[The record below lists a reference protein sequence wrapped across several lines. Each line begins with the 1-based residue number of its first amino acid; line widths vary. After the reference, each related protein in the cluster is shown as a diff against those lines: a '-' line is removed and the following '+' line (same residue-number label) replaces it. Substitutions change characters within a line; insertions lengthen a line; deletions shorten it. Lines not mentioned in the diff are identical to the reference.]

1 MFGHVTNRLSAY
13 CHGELP
19 PAESRRIEAH
29 VAQCEYCR
37 RELEEIRLGVA
48 LASHL
53 ERVPAPDTLWPRV
66 EAGLENASALTAAGP
81 TSDREDSSRA
91 ASPLRQDW
99 RAWGALAAVLVLAAW
114 FTARWSAGPPDQ
126 EPAAN
131 VTGSSRT
138 PSALASVQYDLG
150 EYLRPVQASRGES
163 SFQRIA
169 SAPPRFADHKR
180 EEKFPT
186 EWLNRVINGPEPLP
200 GYTLDKTRMGWVD
213 SAPIVQLVYEKDG
226 DKAFSVF
233 VAPTRVEFKYGR
245 EYAYETEVGGIAC
258 RKVDC
263 PLQKTFEFGE
273 GGFKCVLV
281 TKTFDDASAARVMKF
296 FLEAYRN

>member
-1 MFGHVTNRLSAY
+1 MTNRLSAY

-19 PAESRRIEAH
+19 PAEAKRFEAH
-29 VAQCEYCR
+29 ITQCEYCR
-37 RELEEIRLGVA
+37 RELEEIRLGVV

-53 ERVPAPDTLWPRV
+53 ERVPAPETLWPRV
-66 EAGLENASALTAAGP
+66 EAGLEDASALTVAGA
-81 TSDREDSSRA
+81 TSDREDTPRA
-91 ASPLRQDW
+91 AASMWQDW
-99 RAWGALAAVLVLAAW
+99 RVWGAVAAVLVLAAW
-114 FTARWSAGPPDQ
+114 FTVRWSATPRD
-126 EPAAN
+126 PAAGPDS
-131 VTGSSRT
+131 VTAGRT
-138 PSALASVQYDLG
+138 SAPFTPVQYDLG

-163 SFQRIA
+163 SFQRIS

-200 GYTLDKTRMGWVD
+200 GYKLDKTRMGWVD

-281 TKTFDDASAARVMKF
+281 TKTFDDATAARVMKF

>member
-19 PAESRRIEAH
+19 PGEARRVEAH

-37 RELEEIRLGVA
+37 RELDEIRLGVA

-53 ERVPAPDTLWPRV
+53 ERVPAPETLWAHV
-66 EAGLENASALTAAGP
+66 EAGLE
-81 TSDREDSSRA
+81 DA
-91 ASPLRQDW
+91 ASRSATVAGAEAVDASHAATPVWQDW
-99 RAWGALAAVLVLAAW
+99 RAWGAIAAVLVLAAW
-114 FTARWSAGPPDQ
+114 LTVRWTAPPDT
-126 EPAAN
+126 PARDSRN
-131 VTGSSRT
+131 VPPAPATIAT
-138 PSALASVQYDLG
+138 LEYDLG
-150 EYLRPVQASRGES
+150 EYLRPVQAARGES
-163 SFQRIA
+163 SFQRIS

-180 EEKFPT
+180 DGRFPT

-200 GYTLDKTRMGWVD
+200 GYKLDKTRLGWVD
-213 SAPIVQLVYEKDG
+213 SAPIVQLVYEKDR

-281 TKTFDDASAARVMKF
+281 TKTFDDATAARVMKF

>member
-19 PAESRRIEAH
+19 PAGVRRVEAH
-29 VAQCEYCR
+29 VAQCEHCR
-37 RELEEIRLGVA
+37 RELDEIRLGVA

-53 ERVPAPDTLWPRV
+53 ERVPAPETLWLRV
-66 EAGLENASALTAAGP
+66 EAGLE
-81 TSDREDSSRA
+81 DA
-91 ASPLRQDW
+91 ASRTATVAGAEAVDASEAATPVWQDW
-99 RAWGALAAVLVLAAW
+99 RAWGALAVVLVLAAW
-114 FTARWSAGPPDQ
+114 FTARWDATPRGPAPERDSARVP
-126 EPAAN
+126 
-131 VTGSSRT
+131 RT
-138 PSALASVQYDLG
+138 SAPLTPVQYDLG
-150 EYLRPVQASRGES
+150 EYLGPVQAVRGES
-163 SFQRIA
+163 SFQRIS

-180 EEKFPT
+180 DEKFPT

-200 GYTLDKTRMGWVD
+200 GYKLDKTRMGWVD
-213 SAPIVQLVYEKDG
+213 NAPIVQLVYEKDR

-281 TKTFDDASAARVMKF
+281 TKTFDDATAARVMNF